1 MGSKEMF
8 QIWKLILQ
16 KNNLKILI
24 SISVVFFV
32 IIILILFSNNF
43 CGISHMSILN
53 EITFYEKT
61 LDPEFCEVIL
71 EKIDFFNE
79 TCEPQIEIL
88 DCS

>member
-1 MGSKEMF
+1 MF

>member
-1 MGSKEMF
+1 MF
-8 QIWKLILQ
+8 QTWKLILQ

-32 IIILILFSNNF
+32 IIILIFSSDNS

>member
-32 IIILILFSNNF
+32 IIILILFSNNS

-88 DCS
+88 DCG

>member
-1 MGSKEMF
+1 
-8 QIWKLILQ
+8 
-16 KNNLKILI
+16 
-24 SISVVFFV
+24 
-32 IIILILFSNNF
+32 
-43 CGISHMSILN
+43 MSILN

>member
-8 QIWKLILQ
+8 QTWKLILQ

-32 IIILILFSNNF
+32 IIILIFSSDNS